1 MGMHQGSS
9 PHDSRGDDGEI
20 EGSGNLDRPDED
32 IASLLEYIS
41 DQLKSVNYI
50 ESRMEVDI
58 HTLVEIIA
66 EKESIDK
73 DAGPVFDSLKSYFQS
88 TPQNDTDELQRRL
101 HAAKDRVLEE
111 VQEQIVD
118 ETKAEQSQNLLLNI
132 LIQSAA
138 FKLAEFEIS
147 KDLQYAHR
155 LFIHSHITP
164 FSQAVTGTL
173 EELKAL
179 QQKSTLTTDALRRW
193 AQDRIPP
200 LLEEKQAALKMA
212 DSWNQ
217 GHLLATSIAVSRVL
231 DSFEK
236 NILPPIQLGGPWRV
250 VLGATLTDHY
260 AEGLKSAATEYHSR
274 HKEEIHDTFKRLT
287 DALPPTIRLA

>member
-1 MGMHQGSS
+1 MHQGSS
-9 PHDSRGDDGEI
+9 PENSRGDDGEI
-20 EGSGNLDRPDED
+20 EGTGGDLETFDED

-41 DQLKSVNYI
+41 GQLKSVNHI
-50 ESRMEVDI
+50 ELRMEVDI
-58 HTLVEIIA
+58 RTLVEIMA
-66 EKESIDK
+66 DEEKINM
-73 DAGPVFDSLKSYFQS
+73 DAGPVFDSLHGYFQS

-101 HAAKDRVLEE
+101 LSAKERVLEE
-111 VQEQIVD
+111 IQEQIPD
-118 ETKAEQSQNLLLNI
+118 ETKAEQSRKLLLNI
-132 LIQSAA
+132 LIQSSA

-147 KDLQYAHR
+147 KELQNAYQI
-155 LFIHSHITP
+155 FIHSHITP
-164 FSQAVTGTL
+164 FFRAVGGTL
-173 EELKAL
+173 EELKVL
-179 QQKSTLTTDALRRW
+179 QQNPTLTSVELNTW
-193 AQDRIPP
+193 AQERIPP
-200 LLEEKQAALKMA
+200 LVEKKEAALKMA

-260 AEGLKSAATEYHSR
+260 AEGLKSAATEYHSNY
-274 HKEEIHDTFKRLT
+274 KKQIYGAFKKLK